1 MNNLLLERALEVLQE
16 PPKSV
21 DRAESEGDQFGA
33 YVGMK

>member
-1 MNNLLLERALEVLQE
+1 MNNLLLERALEE

-21 DRAESEGDQFGA
+21 DHAESEGDQFGA